1 MTADWGIIVMV
12 SAACRVLEDR
22 TGDRITLYSHV
33 VIALIVHLG
42 PSLIK
47 RHQLS
52 SNAVLQARS
61 LLLTAAQFALRAHRR
76 CTHSTT
82 SFVSIALSR
91 QVHQRSRPPLRPPL
105 RQKVV
110 TAGGDI
116 IVMVSAACRVLE
128 ERTLARIP
136 YPHTVIALIVQLGPP
151 LKRDHLV
158 ALSVAKTKS
167 LFIPAA
173 QFANRVHRRC
183 THSTTSFVSMALVR
197 QVHQR
202 SRPPLRQKVVTAQR
216 DIIVSVPAAC
226 RVVEDRTGDRIILDI
241 HVVLANLVQLGPSPT
256 KRHQLGALSVAN
268 TTSLLLPAAQFAN
281 GAHR

>member
-1 MTADWGIIVMV
+1 MV

-91 QVHQRSRPPLRPPL
+91 QVHQRSRQVHQRSRPPLRPPL

-173 QFANRVHRRC
+173 QFANGAHRRC
-183 THSTTSFVSMALVR
+183 THSTTSFASIALSR

-202 SRPPLRQKVVTAQR
+202 SRQALRQRIA
-216 DIIVSVPAAC
+216 IV
-226 RVVEDRTGDRIILDI
+226 E
-241 HVVLANLVQLGPSPT
+241 
-256 KRHQLGALSVAN
+256 
-268 TTSLLLPAAQFAN
+268 
-281 GAHR
+281 